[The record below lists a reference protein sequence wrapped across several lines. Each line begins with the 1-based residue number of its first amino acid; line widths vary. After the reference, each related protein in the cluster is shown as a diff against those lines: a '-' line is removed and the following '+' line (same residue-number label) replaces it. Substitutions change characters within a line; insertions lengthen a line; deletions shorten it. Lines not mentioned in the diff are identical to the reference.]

1 MISASGFLT
10 LVSIPLQILV
20 VIFKYYAGTV
30 PYRKYRNDL
39 HQCIKMTVFRTAL
52 SLTNKDCYY
61 IALLSN
67 KFILNKVMKWKHK
80 TIADR
85 LPGYGE
91 RYDANSLWWV
101 KQPNRSK
108 DDPIMIY
115 IHGGGYML
123 QTEAPQVESM
133 LAMYKLLDEDKK
145 KRLSILALD
154 YKLTSHGYKIPY
166 QMGQLHETYLR
177 LVNAGH
183 THIILAG
190 DSAGGNLSIGY
201 TQYLRRYSTES
212 SILYP
217 KTLLLLSPW
226 VNIVPHEDAFTPS
239 KSFFDNDGYDMIRHK
254 VFNEAAL
261 RDMFDIDVNDP
272 MISPV
277 THPAMKREDWDLP
290 NYRDPSYNIFVLC
303 GEDEAFRDDILRWA
317 EGALDV
323 PFFSTV
329 KYGNSNQQ
337 FNLKTHLHLRKGGPN
352 HCRLDLYIEPWGVH
366 DAALFFENHLLKR
379 ILKVE
384 KSGGSVSFREI
395 DDEFFGLRRAAAFLN
410 DVI

>member
-1 MISASGFLT
+1 MISAIGFLT
-10 LVSIPLQILV
+10 LLSIPIRILV
-20 VIFKYYAGTV
+20 VIFKYYAGTI
-30 PYRKYRNDL
+30 PYRKFRNDL
-39 HQCIKMTVFRTAL
+39 RQCIRMTIFRTAL

-67 KFILNKVMKWKHK
+67 RFILNKVMKLKHK

-85 LPGYGE
+85 LPGYGL
-91 RYDANSLWWV
+91 RYDANSLWLV
-101 KQPNRSK
+101 KQPNRNN

-115 IHGGGYML
+115 SHGGGFFL

-145 KRLSILALD
+145 KRISILALD
-154 YKLTSHGYKIPY
+154 YKLTSHGFKVPY
-166 QMGQLHETYLR
+166 QLGQLHETYQR
-177 LVNAGH
+177 LVDAGN

-201 TQYLRRYSTES
+201 TQYLKRYSTKS
-212 SILYP
+212 PIVYP

-226 VNIVPHEDAFTPS
+226 VNIVPHDDAFTPS
-239 KSFFDNDGYDMIRHK
+239 KSFFDNDGYDMIRHSY
-254 VFNEAAL
+254 FTETEL
-261 RDMFDIDVNDP
+261 RDMFDVDVNDP

-277 THPAMKREDWDLP
+277 TQPDIKREDWDLP
-290 NYRDPSYNIFVLC
+290 NYRNPNHNIFLLC

-323 PFFSTV
+323 PYFSTI
-329 KYGNSNQQ
+329 KYGNSDQL
-337 FNLKTHLHLRKGGPN
+337 FNLKTHLHLRKGNPN
-352 HCRLDLYIEPWGVH
+352 HCRLDFHIEPWGVH

-384 KSGGSVSFREI
+384 KSGGTISFR
-395 DDEFFGLRRAAAFLN
+395 DLGDEFFGLKRAASFLN